1 MTQLM
6 NPYNRIN
13 EMPNLKRAHGWVFP
27 PSPVTNGILV
37 GMNDAMALELVSLI
51 RDCCTDD
58 NGHPLADGANPDLLT
73 FASRLEQ
80 NITIKASRKSER
92 E

>member
-6 NPYNRIN
+6 NNAARFN

-51 RDCCTDD
+51 RECCTDE
-58 NGHPLADGANPDLLT
+58 NGHPLVDGANADLIT

-80 NITIKASRKSER
+80 NITIKASRKIDR
-92 E
+92 D